1 MQTVF
6 EVLGPMVSFNK
17 TKVKVFFFILLY
29 IEYNIQCTQVLT
41 ND

>member
-17 TKVKVFFFILLY
+17 TKVKVFFFSFYFI
-29 IEYNIQCTQVLT
+29 YNITYNVHKC
-41 ND
+41 